1 LKRSKSTIAST
12 CIIMLH
18 FLSLTVGPPTRKQK
32 RMLYALGPDAFKPV
46 EIIVAGFPP
55 HTYLVQHATID
66 GVEYLKSVKPYQSH
80 EFEIIF
86 GFGCDCNDFVEGKVV
101 VVRETSCRW

>member
-1 LKRSKSTIAST
+1 
-12 CIIMLH
+12 MLH

-46 EIIVAGFPP
+46 DIIVAGFPS

-101 VVRETSCRW
+101 VVRDTSCKW